1 MNTIRNILLAALTVI
16 VAAGCSQ
23 ERKTISPQTESAA
36 ANASE
41 ANLNAPPPPSTNP
54 GSAPGSTSG
63 VRVPVEERSTPQGFV
78 SETGTAATTARS
90 HGATPTHP
98 TKALGIATVALA
110 PMGEDPGESILD
122 GIEDPNR
129 VKDLE
134 ADALRTGKR
143 VVGPISE
150 DLGGGYDS
158 AEDLARAILTAVRA
172 NDTKALHSLRV
183 SNREFA
189 RIFWPE
195 FPQSRPATNVQAD
208 DAWFFHDASCH
219 DGVSEIV
226 SEFGGRDLELF
237 EVQCKKGRLDYTNF
251 DLYDDIVIEA
261 VDSRGERI
269 SIPWATT
276 FAERHGKW
284 KVFLYKA

>member
-1 MNTIRNILLAALTVI
+1 MNTQGMSTIRNIFLAALTVI

-23 ERKTISPQTESAA
+23 ERKTISPQTE
-36 ANASE
+36 N
-41 ANLNAPPPPSTNP
+41 NP

-90 HGATPTHP
+90 HDATPTQP

-110 PMGEDPGESILD
+110 PMGEEPGKSILD

-150 DLGGGYDS
+150 ELGGGYDS
-158 AEDLARAILTAVRA
+158 AEDLARSILTAVRA
-172 NDTKALHSLRV
+172 SDTKALHSLRV

-226 SEFGGRDLELF
+226 TQFGGRHLELF
-237 EVQCKKGRLDYTNF
+237 EVQCRKGRLDYANF

-269 SIPWATT
+269 SIPWAAT
-276 FAERHGKW
+276 FAERNGKW
-284 KVFLYKA
+284 KVFLFKA